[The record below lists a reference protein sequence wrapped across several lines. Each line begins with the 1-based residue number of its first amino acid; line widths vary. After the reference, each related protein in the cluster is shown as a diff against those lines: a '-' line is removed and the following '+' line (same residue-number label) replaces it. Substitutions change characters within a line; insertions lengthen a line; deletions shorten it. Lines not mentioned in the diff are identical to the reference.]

1 MRDDTSLFIG
11 SDNVFADLG
20 LPNPDGL
27 LAKAKLTAQLQS
39 FLDQHDL
46 TDTQA
51 ATRLGISQA
60 QVTRL
65 LDGHLDDFTFDQIF
79 HYLNRLGLGIEVR
92 VLAPRQKPEDATLT
106 VTAA

>member
-1 MRDDTSLFIG
+1 MRDDTSLTLG
-11 SDNVFADLG
+11 TDNVFADLG
-20 LPNPDGL
+20 LANPEGL

-39 FLDQHDL
+39 SLDRQHL
-46 TDTQA
+46 TDADA
-51 ATRLGISQA
+51 AARLGIPEA

-79 HYLNRLGLGIEVR
+79 HYLNRLGLAIEVR
-92 VLAPRQKPEDATLT
+92 VHAPQHPPQDATLT